1 MRNFTKQPGQRK
13 QVNSSTDTTRIPV
26 PYNKY
31 FEIDPP
37 TKDADLLP
45 GDRIE
50 DYNCTFL
57 AYLAPKP
64 EYEDTLDM
72 WPVLTD
78 LLDYPVCDLVAGRL
92 YPITP
97 EDIHRH
103 LGDTEYLV
111 ESSTSTKQFTKHPRA
126 SVTASKA
133 DKWYICPECHNK
145 TVVPMYPDNTPLI
158 DEGEVFICNECG
170 AEFEAHPLYNGE
182 VKFTLPFNEYVQRH
196 GPGGPDDLTDDDYD
210 YWYSRWEAYVDSVKR
225 RVNSAKTIKAST
237 KKPMS
242 FEEYCQATWGL
253 APSKL
258 TSDDK
263 KKAEEE
269 YHRVT
274 KQPVDSAEE
283 TTRKQD
289 RRLSPTSVRYKGY
302 LIVLD
307 RGGDGYNIYDKHR
320 ELEDAGHPSVESA
333 KKCVDEII
341 RESSVTAAQ
350 DSGTYWMAKY
360 KDMNGNLHK
369 IVFQF
374 DSQDFDEAE
383 EEMDA
388 VIPEPY
394 TAGRLL
400 GRCNPELAEKDGF
413 VVLSS
418 QNIHCAEEIEDYEDD
433 IQEISQ
439 EFTSENTSINS
450 GKLPAIFKLIHLAP
464 GTINIDYG
472 GGKFDNVAEY
482 LAPMDVINL
491 VYDPYNRTP
500 EHNREVIRTVKK
512 AGGADSAT
520 CSNVLNVIK
529 EPEVRRNVLENIRRL
544 VKPEGVVY
552 ITVYEGSGR
561 GNEGPTKSGYQLNR
575 KTADYLAEIQEVF
588 PDAMRKGKLII
599 AHPNGSAVTSA
610 EDLSYDA
617 LTCEDCTYDLWT
629 LVQDDRGEWVREDK
643 IDTYD
648 DYDTARAEAT
658 ALAKDTP
665 CQLIEVG
672 PDGLLV
678 AWTSRLPDKPLPF
691 ENSAPI
697 SSSSAS
703 KQFKVTPKEVKAASY
718 GRAYDIADDDYFSK
732 DELMEFAYSLEP
744 IIQHLA
750 DDEDSGSIVEV
761 SDVYL
766 NGNKL
771 GVAFMIDGAEHS
783 GEVRIDKRRV
793 KWVRDL
799 YKYVTPLFEQIAD
812 SFWDYV
818 RPEATDDQRSTWMD
832 IWKDIH
838 LPSYLSELTSSTK
851 AKGQTVE
858 AALVETPQEVVD
870 SLIRILDQYEFTLDP
885 AFETNPGK
893 TWMGAVHLQVI
904 NETSHVPAGD
914 FTALRDNVPKALID
928 AIHDLEDSSNCPIT
942 WSFGV
947 NKNGQVTA
955 GLDIMEQYVS
965 DEDEREMD
973 EYDQS
978 DRDWEYVE
986 SSNEFDNYDREVKD
1000 YNIYAIKKDGSRT
1013 LVKTVHGTKRDVE
1026 SVLNGKYSYLPKLS
1040 FVKKIEVRD
1049 ADTDEVE
1056 SATNINAT
1064 SSGRKHSIKTLHDNL
1079 LNRAS
1084 QLMRNMGYPLSE
1096 IADYLVVEVNPAE
1109 EGWISCEVRA
1119 ELDYDGMEQMIEVL
1133 NPIVKK
1139 YDKEAYFDHV
1149 TGGIIESYLSS
1160 NNFNVYG
1167 SEVVEAGWGVD
1178 DYPEPPDYDDPEEYE
1193 SVEYITIDLDDDI
1206 IVRAN
1211 TVDFLGSP
1219 KFEKDE
1225 DGWFVDEYPEVQLD
1239 DSGSVAE
1246 RALDLM
1252 TPQLPAEPGIYRVR
1266 GRIHLA
1272 YDVMIPVYYDS
1283 YGPDDEEYFVDSDN
1297 VKVDFNFKKSSIEN
1311 LEVGKD

>member
-111 ESSTSTKQFTKHPRA
+111 ESSTSTKQFTKHPKK
-126 SVTASKA
+126 VT
-133 DKWYICPECHNK
+133 
-145 TVVPMYPDNTPLI
+145 
-158 DEGEVFICNECG
+158 
-170 AEFEAHPLYNGE
+170 
-182 VKFTLPFNEYVQRH
+182 
-196 GPGGPDDLTDDDYD
+196 
-210 YWYSRWEAYVDSVKR
+210 
-225 RVNSAKTIKAST
+225 
-237 KKPMS
+237 
-242 FEEYCQATWGL
+242 
-253 APSKL
+253 
-258 TSDDK
+258 
-263 KKAEEE
+263 
-269 YHRVT
+269 
-274 KQPVDSAEE
+274 
-283 TTRKQD
+283 
-289 RRLSPTSVRYKGY
+289 
-302 LIVLD
+302 
-307 RGGDGYNIYDKHR
+307 
-320 ELEDAGHPSVESA
+320 
-333 KKCVDEII
+333 
-341 RESSVTAAQ
+341 
-350 DSGTYWMAKY
+350 
-360 KDMNGNLHK
+360 
-369 IVFQF
+369 
-374 DSQDFDEAE
+374 
-383 EEMDA
+383 
-388 VIPEPY
+388 
-394 TAGRLL
+394 
-400 GRCNPELAEKDGF
+400 
-413 VVLSS
+413 SS
-418 QNIHCAEEIEDYEDD
+418 QGVDDYEDD
-433 IQEISQ
+433 IREISQ

-544 VKPEGVVY
+544 IKPEGVVY

-599 AHPNGSAVTSA
+599 AHPNGSVTASVECATDVSKKDLMFLAKAAADVTKA
-610 EDLSYDA
+610 EDL
-617 LTCEDCTYDLWT
+617 EG
-629 LVQDDRGEWVREDK
+629 V
-643 IDTYD
+643 
-648 DYDTARAEAT
+648 
-658 ALAKDTP
+658 
-665 CQLIEVG
+665 
-672 PDGLLV
+672 
-678 AWTSRLPDKPLPF
+678 
-691 ENSAPI
+691 I
-697 SSSSAS
+697 SSLLSVDKELYTKYSEEARS
-703 KQFKVTPKEVKAASY
+703 DKSPAAIGKDISDELYWRAQGDKVTAADY
-718 GRAYDIADDDYFSK
+718 GGAYDIADDEYFSK

-750 DDEDSGSIVEV
+750 DDEGFGSIVEV

-766 NGNKL
+766 NDNKL

-818 RPEATDDQRSTWMD
+818 RPEATSNQRSKWMD
-832 IWKDIH
+832 VWKNIH
-838 LPSYLSELTSSTK
+838 IPSYLSELTSSTK
-851 AKGQTVE
+851 TKGQTVE

-870 SLIRILDQYEFTLDP
+870 SLIRILDQYGFTLDP

-914 FTALRDNVPKALID
+914 FAALRDNVPKALID

-955 GLDIMEQYVS
+955 GLDIMEQYI
-965 DEDEREMD
+965 EDTETIM
-973 EYDQS
+973 
-978 DRDWEYVE
+978 
-986 SSNEFDNYDREVKD
+986 
-1000 YNIYAIKKDGSRT
+1000 
-1013 LVKTVHGTKRDVE
+1013 
-1026 SVLNGKYSYLPKLS
+1026 
-1040 FVKKIEVRD
+1040 
-1049 ADTDEVE
+1049 
-1056 SATNINAT
+1056 SATSISMKAIHDKILNA
-1064 SSGRKHSIKTLHDNL
+1064 
-1079 LNRAS
+1079 AS
-1084 QLMRNMGYPLSE
+1084 KRMQKSDMGFPLSE
-1096 IADYLVVEVNPAE
+1096 IADYLIVEE
-1109 EGWISCEVRA
+1109 EETEDGALKIEVRC
-1119 ELDYDGMEQMIEVL
+1119 ELDYNGMRKLAEVL
-1133 NPIVKK
+1133 DPIVAR
-1139 YDKEAYFDHV
+1139 YDKNAYFDMVAPGIMEAFIFNKKV
-1149 TGGIIESYLSS
+1149 TADTAAPIDAS
-1160 NNFNVYG
+1160 VYDFP
-1167 SEVVEAGWGVD
+1167 EL
-1178 DYPEPPDYDDPEEYE
+1178 PLEPPDYDDPEENE

-1206 IVRAN
+1206 IVEVD
-1211 TVDFLGSP
+1211 TVDFVGSP

-1225 DGWFVDEYPEVQLD
+1225 ADWVVDEYPSIQLD
-1239 DSGSVAE
+1239 YSESVAE
-1246 RALDLM
+1246 NVLDLLL
-1252 TPQLPAEPGIYRVR
+1252 PQLPAEPGTYRVR

-1272 YDVMIPVYYDS
+1272 YDVMVPVYYES
-1283 YGPDDEEYFVDSDN
+1283 YGPDDEEYIVDDDN
-1297 VKVDFNFKKSSIEN
+1297 VEIDFNFKKSSIEN